1 MYIFKLD
8 ERVDKYNKT
17 YHGAIKMKPV
27 DVKVDTYIEYGVEHN
42 EKDPKYNVSDHV
54 RISKYKTILQKDT
67 RQSRLRKYSSSKK

>member
-8 ERVDKYNKT
+8 ERVGKCNKT
-17 YHGAIKMKPV
+17 YHGTIKMKPV
-27 DVKVDTYIEYGVEHN
+27 DVKVHTYIEYGVEHN

-67 RQSRLRKYSSSKK
+67 HKSRLRKSL